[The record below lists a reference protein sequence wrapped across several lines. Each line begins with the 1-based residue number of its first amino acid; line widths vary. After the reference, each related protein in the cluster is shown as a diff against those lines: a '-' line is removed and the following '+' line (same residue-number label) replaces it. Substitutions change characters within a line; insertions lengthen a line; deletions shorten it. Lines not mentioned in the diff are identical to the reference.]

1 MAEQNLTSLTKEK
14 ALLVGLD
21 SGRRDSDIENSMEEL
36 ALLADTAGAEVVD
49 RLVQTRNNPD
59 KTYYIGKGK
68 TEELAALIEMRSAD
82 LVIFN
87 DELTP
92 SQIRNLDRVV
102 GVKVIDRTA
111 LILDIFARRALSKEG
126 KFQVE
131 LAQLSYLLPRLI
143 GLGNQLSRLG
153 GGIGTRGPGETQLE
167 VDRRVIRK
175 RISDLKKEIVT
186 LRKHRGLHRQRR
198 KRNRLCVISLVGYTN
213 AGKSTLL
220 NALTGAD
227 LYTEDKLFATLDP
240 TVRSGHLNGSAEVL
254 YTDTVGF
261 IEKLPKQLV
270 TAFQATLEEIAEA
283 DILLHVVDISH
294 QDHLKQIRVVRDHL
308 SKIDPEYYMREIL
321 VFNKIDNT
329 DCNADRLYLAREFPD
344 AGFISALR
352 IKGLDDLKEKIST
365 FIRRQRTEIYIYL
378 PYSEGKLFAAI
389 QEQGEVHSVNYEPNY
404 LEIKAVVDTRLA
416 ALLKKYT
423 SRIEK

>member
-1 MAEQNLTSLTKEK
+1 MVEHNLTSLVKEK

-21 SGRRDSDIENSMEEL
+21 SGRIDSDIENSMEEL
-36 ALLADTAGAEVVD
+36 ALLADTAGAVVVD
-49 RLVQTRNNPD
+49 SVVQTRNNPD

-92 SQIRNLDRVV
+92 SQIRNLDKVV

-143 GLGNQLSRLG
+143 GLGSQLSRLG

-186 LRKHRGLHRQRR
+186 LRKHRSLHRQRR
-198 KRNRLCVISLVGYTN
+198 KRNRCSVISLVGYTN

-220 NALTGAD
+220 NSLTGAN

-240 TVRSGHLNGSAEVL
+240 TVRSGQLNGSAEVL

-294 QDHLKQIRVVRDHL
+294 PDHLKQIRIVREHL
-308 SKIDPEYYMREIL
+308 GKIDPEYYLREIL

-329 DCNADRLYLAREFPD
+329 ECSADRLYLTREFPD
-344 AGFISALR
+344 AIFISAL
-352 IKGLDDLKEKIST
+352 KNDGLDELKDKIAA
-365 FIRRQRTEIYIYL
+365 FIRLQRTEINIYL
-378 PYSEGKLFAAI
+378 PYSEGKLFAGI
-389 QEQGEVHSVNYEPNY
+389 QEQGEVLSVKYEPDY
-404 LEIKAVVDTRLA
+404 LEIKAIVDTRLA
-416 ALLKKYT
+416 DLLKKYT
-423 SRIEK
+423 SRIE

>member
-1 MAEQNLTSLTKEK
+1 MTEHNLTSLVKEK

-36 ALLADTAGAEVVD
+36 ALLADSAGAEVVD
-49 RLVQTRNNPD
+49 RVVQTRNNPD

-186 LRKHRGLHRQRR
+186 LRKHRSLHRQRR
-198 KRNRLCVISLVGYTN
+198 KRNRCSVISLVGYTN

-220 NALTGAD
+220 NSLTGAD

-240 TVRSGHLNGSAEVL
+240 TVRSGQLNGSAEVL

-294 QDHLKQIRVVRDHL
+294 PDHLKQIRIVRDHL
-308 SKIDPEYYMREIL
+308 SKIDPEFYLREIL
-321 VFNKIDNT
+321 VFNKIDNAKC
-329 DCNADRLYLAREFPD
+329 DADRLYLAREFPD
-344 AGFISALR
+344 ASFISALR
-352 IKGLDDLKEKIST
+352 SEGLDDLKDKIAA
-365 FIRRQRTEIYIYL
+365 FIRLQRTEISIYL
-378 PYSEGKLFAAI
+378 PYSEGKLFAGL
-389 QEQGEVHSVNYEPNY
+389 QEQGEVLSVKYEPDY
-404 LEIKAVVDTRLA
+404 LEIRAIVDTRLA
-416 ALLKKYT
+416 DILKKYT
-423 SRIEK
+423 SRRE

>member
-68 TEELAALIEMRSAD
+68 TEELAALIEMRNAD

-92 SQIRNLDRVV
+92 SQIRNLDKVV

-186 LRKHRGLHRQRR
+186 LRKHRSLHRQRR
-198 KRNRLCVISLVGYTN
+198 KRNRCSVISLVGYTN

-220 NALTGAD
+220 NSLTGAD

-240 TVRSGHLNGSAEVL
+240 TVRSGQLNGSAEVL

-294 QDHLKQIRVVRDHL
+294 HDHLKQIRVVRDHL
-308 SKIDPEYYMREIL
+308 SKIDPEYNLREIL

-329 DCNADRLYLAREFPD
+329 ESSADRLYLAREFPD
-344 AGFISALR
+344 ASFISALR
-352 IKGLDDLKEKIST
+352 CEGLDDLKDKIAA
-365 FIRRQRTEIYIYL
+365 FIRRQRTEINIYL
-378 PYSEGKLFAAI
+378 PYSEGKLFAGI
-389 QEQGEVHSVNYEPNY
+389 QEQGEVLSVKYEPDY
-404 LEIKAVVDTRLA
+404 LEIRAIVDTRLA
-416 ALLKKYT
+416 DLLKKYT
-423 SRIEK
+423 SRKE

>member
-1 MAEQNLTSLTKEK
+1 MSEQNLTSLTKEK

-49 RLVQTRNNPD
+49 RVVQTRNNPD

-68 TEELAALIEMRSAD
+68 TEELAALIEMRNAD

-186 LRKHRGLHRQRR
+186 LRKHRSLHRQRR
-198 KRNRLCVISLVGYTN
+198 KRNRCSVISLVGYTN

-220 NALTGAD
+220 NSLTGAD

-240 TVRSGHLNGSAEVL
+240 TVRSGQLNGSAEVL

-294 QDHLKQIRVVRDHL
+294 HDHLKQIRVVRDHL
-308 SKIDPEYYMREIL
+308 SKIDPEYSLREIL

-329 DCNADRLYLAREFPD
+329 ESSADRLYLAREFPG
-344 AGFISALR
+344 AEFISAL
-352 IKGLDDLKEKIST
+352 KNEGLDDLKDKIAT
-365 FIRRQRTEIYIYL
+365 FIRRQRTEINIYL
-378 PYSEGKLFAAI
+378 PYSEGKLFASI
-389 QEQGEVHSVNYEPNY
+389 QEQGEVLSVKYEPDY
-404 LEIKAVVDTRLA
+404 LEIRAIVDNRLA
-416 ALLKKYT
+416 DLLKKYT
-423 SRIEK
+423 SRKV

>member
-1 MAEQNLTSLTKEK
+1 MTEHNLTSLVKEK

-49 RLVQTRNNPD
+49 RVVQTRNNPD

-186 LRKHRGLHRQRR
+186 LRKHRSLHRQRR
-198 KRNRLCVISLVGYTN
+198 KRNRCSVISLVGYTN

-220 NALTGAD
+220 NSLTGAD

-240 TVRSGHLNGSAEVL
+240 TVRSGQLNGSAEVL

-294 QDHLKQIRVVRDHL
+294 PDHLKQIRIVRDHL
-308 SKIDPEYYMREIL
+308 SKIDPEFYLREIL
-321 VFNKIDNT
+321 VFNKIDNAKC
-329 DCNADRLYLAREFPD
+329 DADRLYLAREFPD
-344 AGFISALR
+344 ASFISALR
-352 IKGLDDLKEKIST
+352 SEGLDDLKDKIAA
-365 FIRRQRTEIYIYL
+365 FIRLQRTEISIYL
-378 PYSEGKLFAAI
+378 PYSEGKLFAGL
-389 QEQGEVHSVNYEPNY
+389 QEQGEVLSVKYEPDY
-404 LEIKAVVDTRLA
+404 LEIRAIVDTRLA
-416 ALLKKYT
+416 DILKKYT
-423 SRIEK
+423 SRRE

>member
-1 MAEQNLTSLTKEK
+1 MAEHNLTSLIKEK

-21 SGRRDSDIENSMEEL
+21 SGRRESDIENSMEEL

-49 RLVQTRNNPD
+49 SLVQVRDNPD

-68 TEELAALIEMRSAD
+68 TEELAALIEMRDAD

-186 LRKHRGLHRQRR
+186 LRKHRSLHRQRR
-198 KRNRLCVISLVGYTN
+198 KRNRCSVISLVGYTN
-213 AGKSTLL
+213 AGKSSLL
-220 NALTGAD
+220 NTLTGAD

-240 TVRSGHLNGSAEVL
+240 TVRSGQLSGSAEVL

-294 QDHLKQIRVVRDHL
+294 PDHLKQIRVVREHL
-308 SKIDPEYYMREIL
+308 SKIDPEYHLREIL
-321 VFNKIDNT
+321 VFNKVDKA
-329 DCNADRLYLAREFPD
+329 DSSADRLYLGREFPG
-344 AGFISALR
+344 AGFISAL
-352 IKGLDDLKEKIST
+352 KNEGLDDLKEKIAT
-365 FIRRQRTEIYIYL
+365 FIRQQRAEIYIYL

-389 QEQGEVHSVNYEPNY
+389 QEQGEVLSVNYEPDY

-423 SRIEK
+423 SRE

>member
-1 MAEQNLTSLTKEK
+1 VTDHNLTSLNKEK

-21 SGRRDSDIENSMEEL
+21 SGRRTSDIDNSMEEL
-36 ALLADTAGAEVVD
+36 ALLAHTAGAEVVD
-49 RLVQTRNNPD
+49 RITQTRDNPD

-68 TEELAALIEMRSAD
+68 TEELAALIKMLDAD

-92 SQIRNLDRVV
+92 SQIRNLDRIV

-175 RISDLKKEIVT
+175 RISDLKKEIIT
-186 LRKHRGLHRQRR
+186 LRKHRSLHRQRR
-198 KRNRLCVISLVGYTN
+198 KRNRCSIISLVGYTN

-240 TVRSGHLNGSAEVL
+240 TVRSGQLNGSTEVL

-294 QDHLKQIRVVRDHL
+294 PDHLKQIRVVRDHL
-308 SKIDPEYYMREIL
+308 NKIDPEYHLREIL
-321 VFNKIDNT
+321 VFNKIDNS

-344 AGFISALR
+344 AGFISAL
-352 IKGLDDLKEKIST
+352 KKEGLDDLKELIAN
-365 FIRRQRTEIYIYL
+365 FIRRQRTEINIYL
-378 PYSEGKLFAAI
+378 PYSEGKMLAGI
-389 QEQGEVHSVNYEPNY
+389 QEQGEVLSVKYEPDF

-423 SRIEK
+423 SRT

>member
-1 MAEQNLTSLTKEK
+1 MTEHNLTSLVKEK

-49 RLVQTRNNPD
+49 RVVQTRNNPD
-59 KTYYIGKGK
+59 KTYYSGKGK

-186 LRKHRGLHRQRR
+186 LRKHRSLHRQRR
-198 KRNRLCVISLVGYTN
+198 KRNRCSVISLVGYTN

-220 NALTGAD
+220 NSLTGAD

-240 TVRSGHLNGSAEVL
+240 TVRSGQLNGSAEVL

-294 QDHLKQIRVVRDHL
+294 PDHLKQIRIVRDHL
-308 SKIDPEYYMREIL
+308 SKIDPEFYLREIL
-321 VFNKIDNT
+321 VFNKIDNANC
-329 DCNADRLYLAREFPD
+329 DADRLYLAREFPD
-344 AGFISALR
+344 ASFISALR
-352 IKGLDDLKEKIST
+352 SEGLDDLKDKIAA
-365 FIRRQRTEIYIYL
+365 FIRLQRTEISIYL
-378 PYSEGKLFAAI
+378 PYSEGKLFAGL
-389 QEQGEVHSVNYEPNY
+389 QEQGEVLSVKYEPDY
-404 LEIKAVVDTRLA
+404 LEIRAIVDTRLA
-416 ALLKKYT
+416 DILKKYT
-423 SRIEK
+423 SRRE

>member
-1 MAEQNLTSLTKEK
+1 MTEHNLTSLVKEK

-49 RLVQTRNNPD
+49 RVVQTRNNPD

-186 LRKHRGLHRQRR
+186 LRKHRSLHRQRR
-198 KRNRLCVISLVGYTN
+198 KRNRCSVISLVGYTN

-220 NALTGAD
+220 NSLTGAD

-240 TVRSGHLNGSAEVL
+240 TVRSGQLNGSAEVL

-294 QDHLKQIRVVRDHL
+294 PDHLKQIRIVRDHL
-308 SKIDPEYYMREIL
+308 SKIDPEFYLREIL
-321 VFNKIDNT
+321 VFNKIDNANC
-329 DCNADRLYLAREFPD
+329 DADRLYLAREFPD
-344 AGFISALR
+344 ASFISALR
-352 IKGLDDLKEKIST
+352 SEGLDDLKDKIAA
-365 FIRRQRTEIYIYL
+365 FIRLQRTEISIYL
-378 PYSEGKLFAAI
+378 PYSEGKLFAGL
-389 QEQGEVHSVNYEPNY
+389 QEQGEVLSVKYEPDY
-404 LEIKAVVDTRLA
+404 LEIRAIVDTRLA
-416 ALLKKYT
+416 DILKKYT
-423 SRIEK
+423 SRRE